1 MPLST
6 RLSTSNESEIA
17 TLDRDSGG
25 RNRVKKV
32 REERQVRRLLAELGL
47 ADAGELMPREAPD
60 FVFQMGK
67 RRVGI
72 EVSMLFRTE
81 PIEDAARRE
90 RIVSEARRLVADDS
104 RFDRL
109 DIWVGFGDRE
119 LPTIKEGAAALI
131 RQLDGLV
138 PTTEFARIEQDRR
151 CLFWQVTIWPSESGA
166 RTWRAVP
173 KSECAEALTRD
184 VLQQAVARKD
194 ARVANYREGCTEA
207 WLLLVLPLFP
217 AEDKPAFGQWTWPVA
232 GRAWR
237 LNTGF
242 DRVFVYE
249 ERFRPP
255 LHEVPTK
262 VNGTP
267 ELPHSGQA
275 EATRTLDSEE
285 WELLVQFREALAAR
299 FAGVVV
305 NMVLYGSK
313 ARGDAREDSD
323 IDVLLVVRETAA
335 HLKRPLRQ
343 VAHELAATSYALP
356 SIVAYTEAE
365 WARLGRL
372 GSPFRASVERDGV
385 SVL

>member
-1 MPLST
+1 MST
-6 RLSTSNESEIA
+6 QLSTSSESETA
-17 TLDRDSGG
+17 ALDRDSGG
-25 RNRVKKV
+25 RSRIEKA
-32 REERQVRRLLAELGL
+32 REERQVRRLLTELGL
-47 ADAGELMPREAPD
+47 ADAGEPMPGEAPD

-90 RIVSEARRLVADDS
+90 RIISEARKLVANNP

-109 DIWVGFGDRE
+109 DIWVAFGDKE
-119 LPTIKEGAAALI
+119 LSTVREGAAALI
-131 RQLDGLV
+131 RQLDEHVPRVAFTTIEPDRGGL
-138 PTTEFARIEQDRR
+138 FRQI
-151 CLFWQVTIWPSESGA
+151 TIWPSESGA
-166 RTWRAVP
+166 GSWRAVP
-173 KSECAEALTRD
+173 KSELAETLTRD
-184 VLQQAVARKD
+184 ALQEAVARKD
-194 ARVANYREGCTEA
+194 VKVGNYRSRCVEA

-217 AEDKPAFGQWTWPVA
+217 AGDKPAFGQWTWPES
-232 GRAWR
+232 GKEWR

-255 LHEVPTK
+255 LHEVSTK

-267 ELPHSGQA
+267 RLPQSGRP
-275 EATRTLDSEE
+275 EAMWTLHPEE
-285 WELLVQFREALAAR
+285 REWLDQFRETLAAR

-313 ARGDAREDSD
+313 ARGDARQDSD
-323 IDVLLVVRETAA
+323 IDVLLVVGNAAA
-335 HLKRPLRQ
+335 HLKRPLRHL
-343 VAHELAATSYALP
+343 AHDLAATSYALP

-372 GSPFRASVERDGV
+372 DSPFRAAVERDGV

>member
-1 MPLST
+1 
-6 RLSTSNESEIA
+6 
-17 TLDRDSGG
+17 
-25 RNRVKKV
+25 
-32 REERQVRRLLAELGL
+32 
-47 ADAGELMPREAPD
+47 
-60 FVFQMGK
+60 
-67 RRVGI
+67 
-72 EVSMLFRTE
+72 MLFRTE
-81 PIEDAARRE
+81 PIEEAARRE
-90 RIVSEARRLVADDS
+90 RIVSEARKLAVDDP
-104 RFDRL
+104 RFDRV
-109 DIWVGFGDRE
+109 DIWVAFGDKD

-166 RTWRAVP
+166 GTWRAVP

-184 VLQQAVARKD
+184 GLQQAVAGKD
-194 ARVANYREGCTEA
+194 VKVANYRERCTEV

-217 AEDKPAFGQWTWPVA
+217 AEDKPAFGQWTWPES
-232 GRAWR
+232 GKEWR
-237 LNTGF
+237 LKTGF

-255 LHEVPTK
+255 LHEVGTQ

-267 ELPHSGQA
+267 QLPQSGQA
-275 EATRTLDSEE
+275 EATWTLDPEE
-285 WELLVQFREALAAR
+285 WEWLAQFRETLAAR

-323 IDVLLVVRETAA
+323 IDVLFVVRNAAA

-343 VAHELAATSYALP
+343 LAHNLAATSYALP

-365 WARLGRL
+365 WAHLGRL
-372 GSPFRASVERDGV
+372 GSPFRAAVERDGV